1 MPGSPRPQV
10 VAVCAGAAHGPLKP
24 VRERIDLVAGLGVA
38 GDAHFGR
45 TVRHRSR
52 ARTHPGADNL
62 RQVHLIGAELLDELS
77 GRGLRVAAGEMG
89 ENVLTAGVDLL
100 ALPTGTV
107 LGLGPEAEVELTGLR
122 NPCRQLDG
130 VRPGLMAAVLGRT
143 DDGALLRR
151 AGVMAVV
158 RASGH
163 VRPGDP
169 ITVDVPATSR
179 PLRPV

>member
-1 MPGSPRPQV
+1 VSVDRRV
-10 VAVCAGAAHGPLKP
+10 VAVCAGTAHGPFKP
-24 VRERIDLVAGLGVA
+24 ACERIKLVAGFGVA

-45 TVRHRSR
+45 TVQHRSR
-52 ARTHPGADNL
+52 ARAHPDWENL

-77 GRGLRVAAGEMG
+77 GRGLLIAAGEMG

-107 LGLGPEAEVELTGLR
+107 LRLGPEAEVQLTGLR
-122 NPCRQLDG
+122 NPCRQLNQ
-130 VRPGLMAAVLGRT
+130 VRPGLMAAVLDRT
-143 DDGALLRR
+143 DDGHLRRR

-158 RASGH
+158 HRSGH

-169 ITVDVPATSR
+169 ITVDLPHTKRA
-179 PLRPV
+179 LRPV